1 MSVTHALANVEMA
14 KAWDGDEGN
23 DWTEYADRYEASG
36 RYISPHLDLGA
47 LVASRSRVLD
57 VGCGTGRL
65 TLDAA
70 RLASSGLAVGVD
82 LSSRMIAYAGDRARA
97 EGAANVTFLQ
107 ADAQVHPFEPAAFDV
122 AISVFGGMFFKD
134 PVAAFANVH
143 RALTEG
149 GRLAL
154 LAWRSLEENEWLQTM
169 RSALALGRTLPA
181 PPVGAP
187 GPFGLADRDQVGE
200 ILSTAGFVDVDLTP
214 VDEPIFL
221 GRDADDAWTFA
232 LRGMGIVRGLTGDLD
247 TGDKQKALD
256 NLRQAFDRAESAA
269 GVLLPSAA
277 WLITAR
283 RSMS

>member
-154 LAWRSLEENEWLQTM
+154 LAWR
-169 RSALALGRTLPA
+169 
-181 PPVGAP
+181 
-187 GPFGLADRDQVGE
+187 
-200 ILSTAGFVDVDLTP
+200 
-214 VDEPIFL
+214 
-221 GRDADDAWTFA
+221 
-232 LRGMGIVRGLTGDLD
+232 
-247 TGDKQKALD
+247 
-256 NLRQAFDRAESAA
+256 
-269 GVLLPSAA
+269 
-277 WLITAR
+277 
-283 RSMS
+283 